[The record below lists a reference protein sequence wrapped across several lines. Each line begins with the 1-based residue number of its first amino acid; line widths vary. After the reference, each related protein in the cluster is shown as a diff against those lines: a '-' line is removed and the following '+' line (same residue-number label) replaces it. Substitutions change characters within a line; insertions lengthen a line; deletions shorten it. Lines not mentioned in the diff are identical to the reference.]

1 MENISHLAHNPRDLD
16 EEGVWDDSSCA
27 LPTWQLIFVISDQ
40 LLVGLHKSLQK
51 VQKTHHILTK
61 RILSS
66 LHLLVLLL
74 NKVAL
79 DDVIDLFEHALV
91 LLAVALVEA
100 LELSIRDEALAVRKE
115 ERFEDAVL
123 EDVPRYQHVDQYE
136 GRNESQVRL
145 KVENEAN
152 CTGHCNW

>member
-1 MENISHLAHNPRDLD
+1 MIANQLFVRIDKPLQEVCQTHYIMCTCLLLIISHL
-16 EEGVWDDSSCA
+16 
-27 LPTWQLIFVISDQ
+27 
-40 LLVGLHKSLQK
+40 LV
-51 VQKTHHILTK
+51 
-61 RILSS
+61 
-66 LHLLVLLL
+66 VLLHQVLL
-74 NKVAL
+74 NHFL
-79 DDVIDLFEHALV
+79 DFDDHFLI

-152 CTGHCNW
+152 CTGHCN